1 MLIPIIFL
9 FALAK
14 CQDDVIQQDGIETIQ
29 EISPEEQLRQ
39 LQEQKLKKERDT
51 IYYTCIIL
59 ARMHL
64 GNYGSE
70 LVEIV
75 DNQASKVEQQNVWIK
90 LYTTHAISCSK
101 QLTYDESV
109 QVLLQVRSEE
119 FDHSR
124 LPVLFSEIDFN
135 QFRNGSWE
143 REISDLENTV
153 WKYIEDFE
161 SALAEDSNK
170 KKQQERER
178 DDDYDDLDL
187 EYLKIAAQQTKGKH
201 RTLHD
206 YQPKLQKANFSD
218 ILFLIL
224 AFLSI
229 GVGIMWIIKKLN
241 TKEEQQKKKKTK
253 QN

>member
-1 MLIPIIFL
+1 MLIPIIL
-9 FALAK
+9 LLALAK
-14 CQDDVIQQDGIETIQ
+14 CQDEVINQEGIETIQ
-29 EISPEEQLRQ
+29 EISPEEQLRL

-75 DNQASKVEQQNVWIK
+75 DNQASKEEQQSVWIK

-101 QLTYDESV
+101 QLNYDESV

-124 LPVLFSEIDFN
+124 LPALFSEIDFN

-143 REISDLENTV
+143 REISELENTV

-170 KKQQERER
+170 KKQQEKER
-178 DDDYDDLDL
+178 DENYYDLDL

-201 RTLHD
+201 RNLYD

-218 ILFLIL
+218 ILFLIFV
-224 AFLSI
+224 FLCI
-229 GVGIMWIIKKLN
+229 GAGITWIIRKLS
-241 TKEEQQKKKKTK
+241 TADEQQKKKKTK

>member
-9 FALAK
+9 LALAK
-14 CQDDVIQQDGIETIQ
+14 CQDDTIHQDGIETIQ
-29 EISPEEQLRQ
+29 EISPEEQLRL

-109 QVLLQVRSEE
+109 QVLLQVRAEE

-124 LPVLFSEIDFN
+124 LPALFQEIDFN

-170 KKQQERER
+170 KKQLERER

-201 RTLHD
+201 RTLHE

-218 ILFLIL
+218 ILFLIF
-224 AFLSI
+224 AFVSI
-229 GVGIMWIIKKLN
+229 GVGIMWIIRKLSSAD
-241 TKEEQQKKKKTK
+241 EQQKKKKTK